1 MAIDGHF
8 ETLGDRDGAGNPRQP
23 RRAVRLEA
31 RGTTAAGEGSVTVHN
46 LSASGALLESAA
58 RLEIGETIAIDLPE
72 AGEVPAEVVWTNG
85 RLFGCAFLEPVSQ
98 AVLSAAQLRSTVGA
112 SPDLAPAAR
121 LGGRSAAAVL
131 GSRIQALRRE
141 RGLTLSELARRLGVS
156 KPTVWAWEQ
165 GKARPVDS
173 RIVPLAGVL
182 GVDAETLVLGSGEGG
197 GSELVARARNQI
209 AAAFGV
215 PGDRVRIM
223 IDL

>member
-8 ETLGDRDGAGNPRQP
+8 ETRADAAAADNPRQP
-23 RRAVRLEA
+23 RRTVRLEA
-31 RGTTAAGEGSVTVHN
+31 RGKTAAGEAQVTIHN
-46 LSASGALLESAA
+46 LSASGALLESATP
-58 RLEIGETIAIDLPE
+58 LEPGETIAIDLPE
-72 AGEVPAEVVWTNG
+72 AGEVPAEVVWASG
-85 RLFGCAFLEPVSQ
+85 RLFGCAFLTPVSQ
-98 AVLSAAQLRSTVGA
+98 AVLSAAQLRSAVGA
-112 SPDLAPAAR
+112 SPELTSATRIA
-121 LGGRSAAAVL
+121 GRSAAAVL

-173 RIVPLAGVL
+173 RIAPLAEVL
-182 GVDAETLVLGSGEGG
+182 GVDAQTLVLGSGEGG

-215 PGDRVRIM
+215 QGDRVRIM